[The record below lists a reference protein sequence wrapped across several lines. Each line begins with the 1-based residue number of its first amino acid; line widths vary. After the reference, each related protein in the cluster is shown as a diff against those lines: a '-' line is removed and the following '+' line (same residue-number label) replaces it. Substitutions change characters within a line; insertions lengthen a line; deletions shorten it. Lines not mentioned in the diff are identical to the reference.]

1 LTQTHLTT
9 TTATTGT
16 CYLAAETACTYRK
29 NQNWKLAAVI
39 TKSRRERKRLDA
51 SMVKHQTAFIIA
63 YAAKL
68 EAIAQM
74 VAEHAAPPV
83 VGLSGYG
90 N

>member
-1 LTQTHLTT
+1 MTQTSSTP
-9 TTATTGT
+9 ATTGT
-16 CYLAAETACTYRK
+16 RYLAAEKACSHHHK
-29 NQNWKLAAVI
+29 QNWKLAAV
-39 TKSRRERKRLDA
+39 TPKRLRDRKKQDA
-51 SMVKHQTAFIIA
+51 AIVKHQTAFIIA

-83 VGLSGYG
+83 VGLTAYG